1 MSRIYKSA
9 LQTTKTGAN
18 SRKVIHLEPTYPYTA
33 YKLRGV
39 TYIPHYLSPDAFVG
53 PGYLKTRK
61 KQSSAELISAGAVS
75 VKEMLW
81 HRTMSVPQPI
91 KEN

>member
-1 MSRIYKSA
+1 MSRIYSSK
-9 LQTTKTGAN
+9 KIVN
-18 SRKVIHLEPTYPYTA
+18 LEPTYPYTA
-33 YKLRGV
+33 YKLRDII
-39 TYIPHYLSPDAFVG
+39 YIPHYLTPDAFVG

-61 KQSSAELISAGAVS
+61 KYSSAELISAGAVS
-75 VKEMLW
+75 VTEMLW